1 MLKPSLN
8 KSLNMCNSLQVS
20 IYTTPEYRP
29 QEFAGEE
36 FYFATIEEFEI
47 AIDNLDEDLGREEIF
62 ITTSFVDDSNRA
74 EPGALVYRSS
84 AQEKTFKKDLWGR
97 WQRLLHRIHE

>member
-8 KSLNMCNSLQVS
+8 KSLNMWNSLRVS
-20 IYTTPEYRP
+20 VYTTPEYRP

-47 AIDNLDEDLGREEIF
+47 AIDTGCHRQFAAAVQLIGVVCRGQVKCDGI
-62 ITTSFVDDSNRA
+62 
-74 EPGALVYRSS
+74 SS
-84 AQEKTFKKDLWGR
+84 KR
-97 WQRLLHRIHE
+97 RP

>member
-1 MLKPSLN
+1 VELFR
-8 KSLNMCNSLQVS
+8 VS

-47 AIDNLDEDLGREEIF
+47 TIDTPNRLPKFIQDSTSRKCLIVMKIKNYLD
-62 ITTSFVDDSNRA
+62 
-74 EPGALVYRSS
+74 
-84 AQEKTFKKDLWGR
+84 
-97 WQRLLHRIHE
+97 

>member
-1 MLKPSLN
+1 MW
-8 KSLNMCNSLQVS
+8 NSLRVS

-47 AIDNLDEDLGREEIF
+47 AIDNIKNYISKPIARKI
-62 ITTSFVDDSNRA
+62 
-74 EPGALVYRSS
+74 
-84 AQEKTFKKDLWGR
+84 
-97 WQRLLHRIHE
+97 RLRC

>member
-1 MLKPSLN
+1 MW
-8 KSLNMCNSLQVS
+8 NSLLVS

-47 AIDNLDEDLGREEIF
+47 AIDISEM
-62 ITTSFVDDSNRA
+62 
-74 EPGALVYRSS
+74 S
-84 AQEKTFKKDLWGR
+84 AISRISAFF
-97 WQRLLHRIHE
+97 RLLSFR

>member
-1 MLKPSLN
+1 MW
-8 KSLNMCNSLQVS
+8 NSLRVS

-47 AIDNLDEDLGREEIF
+47 AIDRLAWELYNIYMDNLYIRIKNSLLTLPHGGLLQNLREYF
-62 ITTSFVDDSNRA
+62 
-74 EPGALVYRSS
+74 L
-84 AQEKTFKKDLWGR
+84 
-97 WQRLLHRIHE
+97 

>member
-1 MLKPSLN
+1 MW
-8 KSLNMCNSLQVS
+8 NSLLVS

-47 AIDNLDEDLGREEIF
+47 AIDNCCNTNYF
-62 ITTSFVDDSNRA
+62 
-74 EPGALVYRSS
+74 
-84 AQEKTFKKDLWGR
+84 
-97 WQRLLHRIHE
+97 

>member
-1 MLKPSLN
+1 MW
-8 KSLNMCNSLQVS
+8 NSLRVS

-47 AIDNLDEDLGREEIF
+47 AIDSIR
-62 ITTSFVDDSNRA
+62 V
-74 EPGALVYRSS
+74 
-84 AQEKTFKKDLWGR
+84 
-97 WQRLLHRIHE
+97 LHPYLYAMKCFT

>member
-8 KSLNMCNSLQVS
+8 KSLNMWNSLLVS

-47 AIDNLDEDLGREEIF
+47 AID
-62 ITTSFVDDSNRA
+62 T
-74 EPGALVYRSS
+74 YRSCS
-84 AQEKTFKKDLWGR
+84 PFQ
-97 WQRLLHRIHE
+97 LLVDPLQSVCCSDPPLMRDRKCPVVP

>member
-1 MLKPSLN
+1 MW
-8 KSLNMCNSLQVS
+8 NSLRVS

-47 AIDNLDEDLGREEIF
+47 AIDSRALGLAWINNKY
-62 ITTSFVDDSNRA
+62 SPV
-74 EPGALVYRSS
+74 L
-84 AQEKTFKKDLWGR
+84 
-97 WQRLLHRIHE
+97 